1 MIFNRLLKWREGV
14 IRLVQSTSLIRASI
28 VRFARS
34 RNRGQCEN
42 GRRTPEP
49 KKEQACQKP
58 GASINRQNSDRG
70 REAIAGDEKTK

>member
-1 MIFNRLLKWREGV
+1 
-14 IRLVQSTSLIRASI
+14 LIRASI

-34 RNRGQCEN
+34 LNQGQCKN

-49 KKEQACQKP
+49 KKKQACQEP
-58 GASINRQNSDRG
+58 GASINGQNSDRG